1 MDQDLNGRASELLSE
16 IVTDEP
22 ENFVAWAGLGKAYD
36 RSGNIMGAS
45 EAYRK
50 SLSLKPNQP
59 EVWISFG
66 NF

>member
-36 RSGNIMGAS
+36 RSGNIMGCLLYTSDAAD
-45 EAYRK
+45 E
-50 SLSLKPNQP
+50 
-59 EVWISFG
+59 
-66 NF
+66 